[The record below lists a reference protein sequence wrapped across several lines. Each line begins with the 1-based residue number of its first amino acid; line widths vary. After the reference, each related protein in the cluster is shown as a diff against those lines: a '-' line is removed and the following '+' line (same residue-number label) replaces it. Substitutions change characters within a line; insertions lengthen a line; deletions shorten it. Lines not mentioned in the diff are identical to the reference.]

1 MGRQV
6 EPAAVASGAGTSSD
20 GSGRY
25 AIPSI
30 NRRPVT
36 PCPTDLALGAG
47 RTPSMGSGMAA
58 ALTMLFC
65 LSAERKETV
74 AKVPLGLLAL
84 PVGAE
89 VIGTACTLNIGTT
102 MPGAATAREVPPV
115 GGDPAAF
122 AIVRDEELGRGP
134 IDLGWDAS

>member
-1 MGRQV
+1 MEGEV
-6 EPAAVASGAGTSSD
+6 EPATNARGAGTSTD

-30 NRRPVT
+30 RRRPVA

-58 ALTMLFC
+58 TLAMLFC
-65 LSAERKETV
+65 LSAERRATV

-89 VIGTACTLNIGTT
+89 VIGTACTLTIGTT

-134 IDLGWDAS
+134 ADVG